1 MVTANQQLLY
11 LPTAVKLEAAAEDG
25 KRKYS
30 AVFTKRGAI
39 ADDGLYFPPEGGR
52 AASGK
57 SIYLLRQHNRQT
69 TLGAGV
75 VSVTRDAAVVA
86 GTLHRTNAAE
96 QFAIEYQDNREYG
109 LGAAS
114 AHMIWQSSDA
124 RSGSA
129 LTRRERDQGIAY
141 CVDKWDVVE
150 VSYVDYGE
158 LPDTE
163 FNLNAAILAAAPVD
177 TSDTD
182 DARVAARRS
191 ILATLVRTQRWE

>member
-1 MVTANQQLLY
+1 MRR
-11 LPTAVKLEAAAEDG
+11 AAEDG
-25 KRKYS
+25 KRKFS

-39 ADDGLYFPPEGGR
+39 TDDGLYFPPDGGR

-57 SIYLLRQHNRQT
+57 SIYLQRQHNRSMS
-69 TLGAGV
+69 LGAGV
-75 VSVTRDAAVVA
+75 VSVTRDSAVIA
-86 GTLHRTNAAE
+86 GTLHRTDAAE
-96 QFAIEYQDNREYG
+96 QFAIEYQDNKEYG
-109 LGAAS
+109 LGEVS

-124 RSGSA
+124 RGGTD
-129 LTRRERDQGIAY
+129 LTRQERAQGITY